1 MSNAF
6 MPMLRRKLTGD
17 PYSSELYG
25 GESDEILSANPG
37 GVFSPNVPSA
47 PADEA
52 GHYELNRSRSNAPY
66 APTLLREGEL
76 TKQAGMIS
84 VANPYAARIAD
95 VGNQLQS
102 AYAAPRAGMGRQ
114 ILASLFS
121 KRNPQLAELISGETQ
136 RERKI
141 EPLQQ
146 EYGLLTSIAAQ
157 DYARQKSIADIGKSE
172 AEAGKFRSDTAL
184 APHRAAL
191 EDAQADAAN
200 YKDDP
205 NLGLIDLRT
214 KKPISDVGFAPLT
227 ADEARV
233 LGKQEDERVPL
244 KTKNTANEIAMRGI
258 ATVNTEEGVY
268 ERNRQAG
275 TMNRLGSN
283 PRMMFA
289 PGEQYTG
296 VAADPLNPGKITLMK
311 KGQAAAQGVS
321 LPASAESQAAK
332 AVTKSAVAGKIGEE
346 INAFR
351 TAVAHADL
359 LTNAAKALGNN
370 DQNTLNQLKNQFANE
385 FGSSG
390 PVTAQVIADAYT
402 REINKMLS
410 SGHITDSEIGQIGK
424 TLNVTR
430 QSLPQ
435 TLSALGAYR
444 ALATSKMQ
452 MRRQQVERGQK
463 GEANFPAQEGGAD
476 FGATSRPEGSTGVLP
491 DGTKVIVKNGRIVK
505 Q

>member
-1 MSNAF
+1 MNDFSTQRDDVFA
-6 MPMLRRKLTGD
+6 PSLRRRAASD
-17 PYSSELYG
+17 PYASNDMSVASDTDELFT
-25 GESDEILSANPG
+25 ANPG
-37 GVFSPNVPSA
+37 GVFSPNVQSM

-52 GHYELNRSRSNAPY
+52 GHYETNRSRSNAPY
-66 APTLLREGEL
+66 SPTLLREGEA
-76 TKQAGMIS
+76 TAS
-84 VANPYAARIAD
+84 PAVAQNPYSARLSEL
-95 VGNQLQS
+95 GTQLQS
-102 AYAAPRAGMGRQ
+102 AYAAPHAGMGRQ
-114 ILASLFS
+114 ILGALLSR
-121 KRNPQLAELISGETQ
+121 RNPQLAGLVSGETQ

-233 LGKQEDERVPL
+233 LGKKEGERVPL

-258 ATVNTEEGVY
+258 TTVNTEEGVY
-268 ERNRQAG
+268 ERNRQAE

-332 AVTKSAVAGKIGEE
+332 AVTKSAVAGKISEE
-346 INAFR
+346 INAFN
-351 TAVAHADL
+351 TAIAHADL

-385 FGSSG
+385 FGSTG
-390 PVTAQVIADAYT
+390 PVTSQVIADAYT

-444 ALATSKMQ
+444 ALAASKMQ
-452 MRRQQVERGQK
+452 MRRQQVDRGQK
-463 GEANFPAQEGGAD
+463 GEANFPAQESNAPPAGAKIRD
-476 FGATSRPEGSTGVLP
+476 YSEI
-491 DGTKVIVKNGRIVK
+491 K
-505 Q
+505 